1 MSSCPTE
8 VTYGYEDSRFESDVD
23 ENFHCSICYNVLKD
37 PRMCAGNEH
46 VFCLSCITQYLSANS
61 QTCPEC
67 SEHLSVDTLRR
78 VPRVLNNYLS
88 RLKIN
93 CDYAIRGCREFTSV
107 ENLTAHVVNCGFA
120 PVLCSNTE
128 CGMVISKQ
136 EIIHH
141 ETVLC
146 EYRNVN
152 YYGCGQIRN
161 EVGVLKGSL
170 IYLLLLL

>member
-1 MSSCPTE
+1 MF
-8 VTYGYEDSRFESDVD
+8 RFLV
-23 ENFHCSICYNVLKD
+23 FRCSGVPCSGVPVFLVLLIAVRTLKL
-37 PRMCAGNEH
+37 
-46 VFCLSCITQYLSANS
+46 V
-61 QTCPEC
+61 QTV

-107 ENLTAHVVNCGFA
+107 ENLTAHVANCGFA
-120 PVLCSNTE
+120 PVLCSNAE
-128 CGMVISKQ
+128 CGVVISKQ